1 VTASPLLP
9 YRRALPDALIVLSTE
24 RAHAEQLEAL
34 QVEVFPTLADSQR
47 FKAAHYHRHL
57 ELFPEGQYVALDRGR
72 VVAATSTVRRH
83 FDFAA
88 PQHSFDDIIQGG
100 WLTSHEPTGDW
111 LYGADVSVHPDYRR
125 RGIARALYAARQEL
139 VWRLGLRGQVTA
151 GMLRGY
157 GRMKDRMSARE
168 YYEGVAQGR
177 LVDPTL
183 TMQQRIGFELRALL
197 PDHLLDPV
205 CDNHAALI
213 VLDASRDIP
222 GAIRPP
228 RDPR

>member
-1 VTASPLLP
+1 VNASPLVP
-9 YRRALPDALIVLSTE
+9 YRRALPDALVVASTE
-24 RAHAEQLEAL
+24 PAHAEQLEAL
-34 QVEVFPTLADSQR
+34 QLEVFPTLADSQR
-47 FKAAHYHRHL
+47 FKAAHYLRHL
-57 ELFPEGQYVALDRGR
+57 ALFPEGQYVVLHRDR
-72 VVAATSTVRRH
+72 VVAATSTIRRH

-88 PQHSFDDIIQGG
+88 PQHTFDDVIQGG

-111 LYGADVSVHPDYRR
+111 LYGADVSVHADYRR
-125 RGIARALYAARQEL
+125 RGLARALYAARQEL

-157 GRMKDRMSARE
+157 GRVKSRMGAQE
-168 YYEGVAQGR
+168 YYELVKHGK

-205 CDNHAALI
+205 CDNNAALI
-213 VLDASRDIP
+213 VLDASREIP